1 MTTHVFIV
9 DDNTFKYL
17 IEYEILEN
25 NLFFKIV
32 DYQK

>member
-9 DDNTFKYL
+9 ADNTFKYL
-17 IEYEILEN
+17 IEYEILN
-25 NLFFKIV
+25 NDLLFKIV